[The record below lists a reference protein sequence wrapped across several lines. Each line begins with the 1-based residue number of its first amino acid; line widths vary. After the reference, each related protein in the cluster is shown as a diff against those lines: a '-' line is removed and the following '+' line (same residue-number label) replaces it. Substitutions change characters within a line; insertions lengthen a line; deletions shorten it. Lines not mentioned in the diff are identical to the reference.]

1 MLFKLIDFV
10 NVLKQILG
18 LINYMVFKLYVHKHI
33 NK

>member
-18 LINYMVFKLYVHKHI
+18 LINYMVFKLYVHKHL